1 MNTKLMAALILGSF
15 VLAGCSS
22 SGGSGQSASE
32 QRIAELEEQVA
43 DLTEQ
48 AEQDQTARQSAEQ
61 QRQSA
66 EQQRQAAEQ
75 QAQAAERQRQDAE
88 KKAAEALARAG
99 QADARAAITGLRS
112 TTAVGTVVVTPRH
125 GTAADV
131 AATPTGG
138 SAVSFASRSRSSD
151 SAWSITTLSNAGF
164 THNDD
169 LVVYSNLGPAT
180 RVLLTQQYSSR
191 FTDSDPGT
199 AGTAIS
205 ATLADTDAHLIRSGS
220 FPTVDGQ
227 DKTFPNNYEDDD
239 TSDGLDSVRFSGSF
253 HGASGY
259 FYCTSATCTIG
270 RRGNR
275 YTLVAGTWE
284 FRATDSARALVD
296 DVSYMYFGWW
306 KREQKSDETLSF
318 QTFSGGMTATH
329 SATTGGGT
337 AFDALTS
344 TATYRG
350 PAVGQYAI
358 YQPLGAQSAAG
369 SFTASVVLTANFDS
383 NMLSGT
389 ITNFS
394 NASDWSAT
402 LNTASMAGG
411 EVDAGGTVDWAI
423 AGNTSGRQGTWTAE
437 FFSEAPYVGQTPDGV
452 VGVFTGEYGSPGD
465 NNDVGRIVGAFG
477 ARK

>member
-48 AEQDQTARQSAEQ
+48 AEQEQTA
-61 QRQSA
+61 RQSA

-88 KKAAEALARAG
+88 KKAAEALARAS

-112 TTAVGTVVVTPRH
+112 TTAIGAVVVTPRH
-125 GTAADV
+125 GTTADV

-138 SAVSFASRSRSSD
+138 SAVSFASRSRSSE

-180 RVLLTQQYSSR
+180 RVLLTQQYSAR
-191 FTDSDPGT
+191 FTDSEPGT
-199 AGTAIS
+199 SGTQIS
-205 ATLADTDAHLIRSGS
+205 ATLANTDAHLIRSGS
-220 FPTVDGQ
+220 FPTTDGE
-227 DKTFPNNYEDDD
+227 DKTFPNNFEDDD

-253 HGASGY
+253 HGASGH
-259 FYCTSATCTIG
+259 FYCTDATCTIG

-275 YTLVAGTWE
+275 YTIVAGTWE
-284 FRATDSARALVD
+284 FRATDTARALVD

-306 KREQKSDETLSF
+306 KREQKSDEALSF
-318 QTFSGGMTATH
+318 QTFAGGMTTAH
-329 SATTGGGT
+329 SAADATGGPD
-337 AFDALTS
+337 AFNALIS

-394 NASDWSAT
+394 NAADWSVT
-402 LNTASMAGG
+402 LNTADMAGG

-423 AGNTSGRQGTWTAE
+423 AGNSSGRQGAWTAE

-452 VGVFTGEYGSPGD
+452 VGQFTGEFGAPGD
-465 NNDVGRIVGAFG
+465 NNDVGRIAGAFG